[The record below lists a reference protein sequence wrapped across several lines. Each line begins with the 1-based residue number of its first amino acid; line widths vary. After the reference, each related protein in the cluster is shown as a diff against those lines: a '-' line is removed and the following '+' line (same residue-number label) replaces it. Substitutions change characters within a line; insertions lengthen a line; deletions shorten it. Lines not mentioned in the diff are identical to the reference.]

1 MSQNLNQNQLTNGLA
16 IYTSIVNM
24 QEEISVTGLA
34 KTLAAL
40 DKDGNEL
47 YKTRSIDDV
56 YNLLSPLLCKH
67 KIVVAPNVISLQ
79 REVVK
84 TKYSIQYQSLVTIE
98 YSFTSALDGSVHKA
112 TVYGEAFDYGDK
124 SISKASSMAYKTAC
138 FQVFNFPVIQ
148 DPDSIVHDKIFNED
162 YEYSRQHVQHTTT
175 QINNGQQ
182 QNNRNNNHRQNNQQG
197 SQQYISEDQ
206 ANYLIE
212 QTRIAGFNPQKF
224 FTRFNIQ
231 RFSQMTVNQYN
242 YALQSLQNY
251 LKEQQQIDQHN
262 HQFEQ
267 NKQRNTRNQMGGNN
281 ANTRGRYS

>member
-1 MSQNLNQNQLTNGLA
+1 MSQNTNQNQQMNGLA

-79 REVVK
+79 REAVK
-84 TKYSIQYQSLVTIE
+84 TRYSVQYQSLVRVE
-98 YSFTSALDGSVHKA
+98 YIFTSALDGSVHKA
-112 TVYGEAFDYGDK
+112 TVYGEAFDFGDK
-124 SISKASSMAYKTAC
+124 GISKATSMAYKTAC
-138 FQVFNFPVIQ
+138 FQVFNIPVTQ
-148 DPDSIVHDKIFNED
+148 DPDSIVHEKISNKD
-162 YEYSRQHVQHTTT
+162 YEDSLQNVQHTIT
-175 QINNGQQ
+175 QVNNSQQGNNG
-182 QNNRNNNHRQNNQQG
+182 NNNQCQNNQQG

-251 LKEQQQIDQHN
+251 LKEQQQINQQTQ
-262 HQFEQ
+262 QFEQ
-267 NKQRNTRNQMGGNN
+267 NKQRNTRNQKGRNN